1 MATGSKVNIVVVED
15 DPAMNLA
22 LTRLLKAAG
31 FRAVAFDSAEG
42 LLDDPAAIASAT
54 CLILDVH
61 LSGISGFEL
70 RQQLQDKG
78 TDPPTVFITADEN
91 PRLPWDRF
99 AAATLLTKP
108 FSSYRLLA
116 TLHQALDRVNSGAKE
131 L

>member
-1 MATGSKVNIVVVED
+1 MTAGSKPNIVVVED

-31 FRAVAFDSAEG
+31 FRALTFDSAES
-42 LLDDPAAIASAT
+42 LLDDPVAIANAT

-61 LSGISGFEL
+61 LTGISGFEL
-70 RQQLQDKG
+70 RQQLQERG

-91 PRLPWDRF
+91 PLLPWDRF
-99 AAATLLTKP
+99 TAATLLTKP

-116 TLHQALDRVNSGAKE
+116 TLHQALDHVNDEVKE